1 MILAQPAADTAGAR
15 IRQAV
20 RASVLVAVLLG
31 LFLMHGGPAA
41 AAGGC
46 HGAMQT
52 TDTAV
57 MGSASTPTAAHTHP
71 MHSAPATQAAHPADH
86 VAAAGDKATAPTDKM
101 HSAPATQAAHPADHV
116 KAAGDKATA
125 PTDEMRSAPARQAAR
140 GSGRPATTAAKAATP
155 RVDEAM
161 RGALCLATTPR
172 SGIPAPALAAAALVF
187 PAAALLPC
195 ARPGSD
201 GTRRRG
207 PPAGG
212 RRLLLQACIART

>member
-57 MGSASTPTAAHTHP
+57 MASASAPMSAPTHP
-71 MHSAPATQAAHPADH
+71 MRSPA
-86 VAAAGDKATAPTDKM
+86 
-101 HSAPATQAAHPADHV
+101 
-116 KAAGDKATA
+116 
-125 PTDEMRSAPARQAAR
+125 DEMRSAPATTGAR
-140 GSGRPATTAAKAATP
+140 DSGRLTTSAAKAATP

-172 SGIPAPALAAAALVF
+172 SGIPAPALAATALVF
-187 PAAALLPC
+187 PAAVLLPC

-212 RRLLLQACIART
+212 RRLLLQVCIART

>member
-52 TDTAV
+52 PDTAV
-57 MGSASTPTAAHTHP
+57 MGSASAP
-71 MHSAPATQAAHPADH
+71 MA
-86 VAAAGDKATAPTDKM
+86 APT
-101 HSAPATQAAHPADHV
+101 H
-116 KAAGDKATA
+116 
-125 PTDEMRSAPARQAAR
+125 EMRSAPATPAVHPADHVEAAGDR
-140 GSGRPATTAAKAATP
+140 ATAPTHEMRSAPVTPAVRDGGHPAATAAKAATP

-187 PAAALLPC
+187 PAAVLLPC

-212 RRLLLQACIART
+212 RRLLLQVCIART

>member
-71 MHSAPATQAAHPADH
+71 MR
-86 VAAAGDKATAPTDKM
+86 
-101 HSAPATQAAHPADHV
+101 SAPATQAAHPADHV

-125 PTDEMRSAPARQAAR
+125 PTDKMHSAPATQAAR

-212 RRLLLQACIART
+212 RRLLLQVCIART

>member
-71 MHSAPATQAAHPADH
+71 MHSAP
-86 VAAAGDKATAPTDKM
+86 PT
-101 HSAPATQAAHPADHV
+101 
-116 KAAGDKATA
+116 
-125 PTDEMRSAPARQAAR
+125 QAAR
-140 GSGRPATTAAKAATP
+140 GSGRPASTAAKAATP

-212 RRLLLQACIART
+212 RRLLLQVCIART